1 MPISKKIYLI
11 STRKREKLNKFAFV
25 SITQKKTN
33 LKKKKLLIRI
43 GSLRHG
49 GAEKVLVNF
58 LKHLPADKYEVD
70 LLVNLYSGLYIK
82 EVPSWVTLY
91 YLTKGEMI
99 TTNRP
104 QDIPVKA
111 YRVLY
116 QKMFLW
122 FPSLLYKFVLKNKK
136 YDVEIAAIHA
146 MHQEILSS
154 PQKDSKKIIWVQN
167 DIFNLKEY
175 TPEVIRQFFKFD
187 KILVISNKLQEGMY
201 KLAKNEAEKASVI
214 KIFNPIDKNDT
225 LRKADIE
232 INDYPFKSDL
242 PTFVTVGTVYPQKG
256 YDRLLNV
263 HKKLIDEGLKHQL
276 LIIGDGYDFDNIQ
289 NQLNTLGLQDT
300 AKMLGF
306 SSNPYPYM
314 KKADFYIMSSR
325 HEGFPTIIAEALILN
340 KPISATDISGI
351 KDLLQNGKLGNIT
364 ENSEEGIYEGMKK
377 FLTDKNITEEYKK
390 QISQTELPFV
400 LEKSVEHLQKII
412 DEV

>member
-1 MPISKKIYLI
+1 
-11 STRKREKLNKFAFV
+11 
-25 SITQKKTN
+25 

-49 GAEKVLVNF
+49 GAEKVLINF
-58 LKHLPADKYEVD
+58 LKNLPPDKYEVD
-70 LLVNLYSGLYIK
+70 LLLNLYSGLYIK

-99 TTNRP
+99 TTNRL

-167 DIFNLKEY
+167 DIFNLKGY

-187 KILVISNKLQEGMY
+187 RILVISNKLQEGMY
-201 KLAKNEAEKASVI
+201 ELAKNEAEKASVI

-232 INDYPFKSDL
+232 VNDYPFNSDL

-263 HKKLIDEGLKHQL
+263 HKKLIDEGLQHQL
-276 LIIGDGYDFDNIQ
+276 LIIGDGYDFDTIQ
-289 NQLNTLGLQDT
+289 NQLDTLGLQNT

-351 KDLLQNGKLGNIT
+351 RDLLQDGKLGNIT
-364 ENSEEGIYEGMKK
+364 PNSEEGIYEGMKK

-390 QISQTELPFV
+390 QVSETELPFV

>member
-1 MPISKKIYLI
+1 
-11 STRKREKLNKFAFV
+11 
-25 SITQKKTN
+25 
-33 LKKKKLLIRI
+33 LKKKILIRI

-58 LKHLPADKYEVD
+58 LKNLPEDKYEID
-70 LLVNLYSGLYIK
+70 LLINLYTGMYIK
-82 EVPSWVTLY
+82 EIPSWVNLH
-91 YLTKGEMI
+91 YLLKGEMI

-104 QDIPVKA
+104 HEIPVKA
-111 YRVLY
+111 FRVLY

-122 FPSLLYKFVLKNKK
+122 FPSLLYRFVLKNKK
-136 YDVEIAAIHA
+136 YDVEIAAIHG
-146 MHQEILSS
+146 MYKELLSS
-154 PQKDSKKIIWVQN
+154 PQKDSKKIIWIQN

-175 TPEVIRQFFKFD
+175 THDVIRQLFKFD
-187 KILVISNKLQEGMY
+187 RILVISDKLKEEML
-201 KLAKNEAEKASVI
+201 KIAENDEEKQNVI

-225 LRKADIE
+225 LKKADVE
-232 INDYPFKSDL
+232 INDYPFSSDF

-256 YDRLLNV
+256 YDRLLNI
-263 HKKLIDEGLKHQL
+263 HKKLIDEGFKHQL
-276 LIIGDGYDFDNIQ
+276 LIIGDGYDFETIQ

-390 QISQTELPFV
+390 KISQTELPFV

-412 DEV
+412 DEA

>member
-1 MPISKKIYLI
+1 MKKKI
-11 STRKREKLNKFAFV
+11 
-25 SITQKKTN
+25 
-33 LKKKKLLIRI
+33 LIRI

-58 LKHLPADKYEVD
+58 LKNLPENKYEID
-70 LLVNLYSGLYIK
+70 LLINLYTGMYIK
-82 EVPSWVTLY
+82 EIPSWVNLH
-91 YLTKGEMI
+91 YLLKGEMI

-104 QDIPVKA
+104 HEIPVKVF
-111 YRVLY
+111 RVLY

-122 FPSLLYKFVLKNKK
+122 FPSLLYRFVLKNKK
-136 YDVEIAAIHA
+136 YDVEIAAIHG
-146 MHQEILSS
+146 MYKELLSS
-154 PQKDSKKIIWVQN
+154 PQKDSKKIIWIQN

-175 TPEVIRQFFKFD
+175 THDVIRQLFKFD
-187 KILVISNKLQEGMY
+187 RILVISDKLKEEMLKIAENDQE
-201 KLAKNEAEKASVI
+201 KKNVI
-214 KIFNPIDKNDT
+214 KIFNPIDKEDT

-232 INDYPFKSDL
+232 ISDYPFSSKL

-263 HKKLIDEGLKHQL
+263 HKKLIDEGLQHHL
-276 LIIGDGYDFDNIQ
+276 LIIGDGYDFEAIQ
-289 NQLNTLGLQDT
+289 NQLHTLGLQDT

-351 KDLLQNGKLGNIT
+351 KDLLQDGKLGNIT

-377 FLTDKNITEEYKK
+377 FLTDKNVTEEYKK

-412 DEV
+412 DEA

>member
-1 MPISKKIYLI
+1 YTGM
-11 STRKREKLNKFAFV
+11 
-25 SITQKKTN
+25 
-33 LKKKKLLIRI
+33 
-43 GSLRHG
+43 
-49 GAEKVLVNF
+49 
-58 LKHLPADKYEVD
+58 
-70 LLVNLYSGLYIK
+70 YIK
-82 EVPSWVTLY
+82 EIPSWVNLH
-91 YLTKGEMI
+91 YLLKGEMI

-104 QDIPVKA
+104 HEIPVKA

-122 FPSLLYKFVLKNKK
+122 FPSLLYRFVLKNKK
-136 YDVEIAAIHA
+136 YDVEIAAIHG
-146 MHQEILSS
+146 MYKELLSS
-154 PQKDSKKIIWVQN
+154 PQKDSKKIIWIQN

-175 TPEVIRQFFKFD
+175 THDVIRQLFKFD
-187 KILVISNKLQEGMY
+187 RILVISDKLKEEMLKIAENDQE
-201 KLAKNEAEKASVI
+201 KKNVI

-232 INDYPFKSDL
+232 INDYPFNSEL
-242 PTFVTVGTVYPQKG
+242 PTFVTVGTIYPQKG

-276 LIIGDGYDFDNIQ
+276 LIIGDGYDFETIQ
-289 NQLNTLGLQDT
+289 DQLNTLGLQDT

-364 ENSEEGIYEGMKK
+364 ANSEEGIYEGMKK
-377 FLTDKNITEEYKK
+377 FLTQKNITEGYKN

-412 DEV
+412 DEA

>member
-1 MPISKKIYLI
+1 MKKKI
-11 STRKREKLNKFAFV
+11 
-25 SITQKKTN
+25 
-33 LKKKKLLIRI
+33 LIRI

-58 LKHLPADKYEVD
+58 LKNLPEDKYEID
-70 LLVNLYSGLYIK
+70 LLINLYTGMYIK
-82 EVPSWVTLY
+82 EIPSWVNLH
-91 YLTKGEMI
+91 YLLKGEMI

-104 QDIPVKA
+104 HEIPVKA
-111 YRVLY
+111 FRVLY

-122 FPSLLYKFVLKNKK
+122 FPSLLYRFVLKNKK
-136 YDVEIAAIHA
+136 YDVEIAAIHG
-146 MHQEILSS
+146 MYKELLSS
-154 PQKDSKKIIWVQN
+154 PQKDSKKIIWIQN

-175 TPEVIRQFFKFD
+175 THDVIRQLFKFD
-187 KILVISNKLQEGMY
+187 RILVISDKLKEEML
-201 KLAKNEAEKASVI
+201 KIAENDEEKQNVI

-225 LRKADIE
+225 LKKADVE
-232 INDYPFKSDL
+232 INDYPFSSDF

-256 YDRLLNV
+256 YDRLLNI
-263 HKKLIDEGLKHQL
+263 HKKLIDEGFKHQL
-276 LIIGDGYDFDNIQ
+276 LIIGDGYDFETIQ

-390 QISQTELPFV
+390 KISQTELPFV

-412 DEV
+412 DEA

>member
-1 MPISKKIYLI
+1 M
-11 STRKREKLNKFAFV
+11 
-25 SITQKKTN
+25 
-33 LKKKKLLIRI
+33 KKKKLLIRI

-58 LKHLPADKYEVD
+58 LKNLPPDKYEVD

-82 EVPSWVTLY
+82 EVPSWVNLY

-122 FPSLLYKFVLKNKK
+122 FPSLLYKFILKNKK

-146 MHQEILSS
+146 MHKEILTS

-187 KILVISNKLQEGMY
+187 RILVISNKLQEEMH
-201 KLAKNEAEKASVI
+201 KLAKNEAEKQSVI

-232 INDYPFKSDL
+232 VDDYPFNNDL

-256 YDRLLNV
+256 YDRLLDV
-263 HKKLIDEGLKHQL
+263 HKKLIDEGLQHNL
-276 LIIGDGYDFDNIQ
+276 IIIGDGYDFNKTLD
-289 NQLNTLGLQDT
+289 QLHSLGLQGT

-351 KDLLQNGKLGNIT
+351 RDLLQDGKLGNIT
-364 ENSEEGIYEGMKK
+364 PNSEEGIYEGMKK
-377 FLTDKNITEEYKK
+377 FLTDKSCTEEYKK
-390 QISQTELPFV
+390 HISETELPFV